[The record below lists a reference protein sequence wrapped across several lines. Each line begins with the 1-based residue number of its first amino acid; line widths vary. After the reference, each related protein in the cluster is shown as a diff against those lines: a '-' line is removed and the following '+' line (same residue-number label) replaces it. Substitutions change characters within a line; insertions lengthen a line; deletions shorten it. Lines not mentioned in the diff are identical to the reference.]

1 MTHQTKDVNPV
12 LIALAAMV
20 ALAVVMGIGRFVL
33 TPLLPMMMHDGLVN
47 LKQGGWLATANYVGY
62 FVGAMVCTFV
72 RGYSR
77 HAVRQCLVAIVLLT
91 ALMGLLDGQFVWL
104 ALRFVTGV
112 VTGFGFVAISGW
124 CLGWLGAT
132 NSTHLGGV
140 MYAGPGVGIF
150 VSGLAGSAMTG
161 YGWHA
166 QPSWVW
172 SAVLA
177 LACSLLIWRISG
189 RMAPSMAVPTPSAK
203 PGMANASGSSGA
215 HGLAIPGYLVAGHI
229 LAYGMEGF
237 GYIITATFMPV
248 MASHALP
255 GVDGQALLWPLFGL
269 CVAIGA
275 LGATRL
281 PVHWNHCKMLA
292 AAYLL
297 QCVGI
302 LCTIF
307 WLDITGFAVGS
318 ILLGVPFTI
327 ITLYGMR
334 EARRLGGT
342 RGVQLMAAMTA
353 CYALGQIIGPPLA
366 THLVTLTGGFNAAL
380 GVAAFILFA
389 GAMLYIALYLQ
400 EGRVRVRQ
408 VVQA

>member
-1 MTHQTKDVNPV
+1 
-12 LIALAAMV
+12 
-20 ALAVVMGIGRFVL
+20 
-33 TPLLPMMMHDGLVN
+33 
-47 LKQGGWLATANYVGY
+47 
-62 FVGAMVCTFV
+62 
-72 RGYSR
+72 
-77 HAVRQCLVAIVLLT
+77 
-91 ALMGLLDGQFVWL
+91 
-104 ALRFVTGV
+104 
-112 VTGFGFVAISGW
+112 
-124 CLGWLGAT
+124 
-132 NSTHLGGV
+132 
-140 MYAGPGVGIF
+140 VGIF
-150 VSGLAGSAMTG
+150 VSGLAGSAMAN

-177 LACSLLIWRISG
+177 LACSVLIWRISG
-189 RMAPSMAVPTPSAK
+189 RVAPSTAVSAPASSK
-203 PGMANASGSSGA
+203 PDVSGASGSSDASGMAGA
-215 HGLAIPGYLVAGHI
+215 PGSADASGWAIPGYLVAGHI

-248 MASHALP
+248 MADHALP
-255 GVDGQALLWPLFGL
+255 GADGQALLWPLFGL

-281 PVHWNHCKMLA
+281 PVRWNHCKMLA

-334 EARRLGGT
+334 EARRLGGA

-366 THLVTLTGGFNAAL
+366 THLVALTGGFNAAL

-389 GAMLYIALYLQ
+389 GAMLYIALYLR
-400 EGRVRVRQ
+400 ENRVRVRLAT
-408 VVQA
+408 QA